1 MLFNSYEFL
10 ILFLPITFFIFF
22 YLSSGSFIRL
32 RQFFLLASSL
42 FFYGWWK
49 PIYLPILVFSILINF
64 YIGKNILI
72 ENRKYQKRLFLIFG
86 LFINII
92 VLLYFK
98 YTNFF
103 IGNFN
108 FFLGTNLDLLKISL
122 PLAISFFT
130 FQQIAYLIDCYQN
143 KTKEY
148 NLLNYAVFV
157 SFFPQLIAGPIVHH
171 KEMMPQFSKLN
182 NKIDVNNVVLGIFI
196 FGIGI
201 FKKVVLA
208 DKFAVWANAGF
219 DTPNLL
225 TFFEAWVISISYTF
239 QLYFDFSG
247 YTDMAIGIALLFNIV
262 LPFNFNSP
270 YKAKNIQE
278 FWNKWHITLSR
289 FLKDYIYIPLGGNR
303 KGEIKTFRNVMA
315 TFILGGFWHG
325 AEWTFLFWGFLHG
338 LALIINRVLTKIGI
352 KFNKYV
358 SWFITFNFLNLTWI
372 FFRAKDWN
380 DAIRILRGMIGLE
393 GIKLPYFLSKNFS
406 SLNDFGVESFDL
418 LSNINGDY
426 YTISWILLGFII
438 VLIFENSNKMLL
450 SFKLTLNS
458 SIFIFILYSVSFLN
472 LNEFSEF
479 LYFNF

>member
-22 YLSSGSFIRL
+22 YLSRVSFIRL

-72 ENRKYQKRLFLIFG
+72 ANKKYQKKLFLIVG
-86 LFINII
+86 LSLDII

-108 FFLGTNLDLLKISL
+108 FILGTNLDLLKISL

-130 FQQIAYLIDCYQN
+130 FQQIAYLTDCYQE

-182 NKIDVNNVVLGIFI
+182 NKIDANNIVLGIFI

-208 DKFAVWANAGF
+208 DKFAIWANAGF
-219 DTPNLL
+219 DTSNLL

-247 YTDMAIGIALLFNIV
+247 YTDMAIGIALLFNVV

-303 KGEIKTFRNVMA
+303 KGIIKTYRNLMA

-338 LALIINRVLTKIGI
+338 LAIIINRVWNKVGI

-372 FFRAKDWN
+372 FFRAKDWQ
-380 DAIRILRGMIGLE
+380 DAIRILRAMIGLE

-426 YTISWILLGFII
+426 FTISWILIGFII